1 MFEIFNFSLIEFVS
15 ADQKVSINTAFYTAK
30 HTNLVLSTDPI
41 NVWRYFLWGKDGI
54 SFEK

>member
-1 MFEIFNFSLIEFVS
+1 M
-15 ADQKVSINTAFYTAK
+15 AFYTAK
-30 HTNLVLSTDPI
+30 HINLVQSTDPI